1 MGCDIHMY
9 VEYKRKD
16 DKRNNWS
23 NFGSR
28 INPGRNYFM
37 FGLLSKGVRSDNEDG
52 VEPKGLPDNLGW
64 RTSDDM
70 YLYIDDKYSEEDDYV
85 SMAQALKWE
94 TNYGCIIINDPQGNP
109 YKVENPDWH
118 SKSWLTT
125 NEFEKQLEI
134 YNNEPGD
141 YREPEYM
148 AILAAMKELENHNN
162 ECRVV
167 FWFDN

>member
-37 FGLLSKGVRSDNEDG
+37 FGLLSKGVRSDNELGIDA
-52 VEPKGLPDNLGW
+52 KGLPDGLGW
-64 RTSDDM
+64 ETSDDM
-70 YLYIDDKYSEEDDYV
+70 YLYINDNRSEDDNHV
-85 SMAQALKWE
+85 STNQAIKWRA
-94 TNYGCIIINDPQGNP
+94 NYGCNIVNDENGRP

-118 SKSWLTT
+118 SSSWLTT
-125 NEFEKQLEI
+125 SEFENQLNI
-134 YNNEPGD
+134 YNQESFGV
-141 YREPEYM
+141 PEYM